1 MGCYMITRRQYN
13 ILSFYLTR
21 TLFLGGGFSLLIKLS
36 LNDFLITSILGM
48 LLGYFLLY
56 LFFKKGNVCKC
67 VSSIIAIATLVMG
80 TLANCV
86 LTSNYLLLNTPTL
99 LIISLFFIS
108 LLYASKKE
116 FKVIGRV
123 SEIFIYISIIEIVI
137 ALFSLLGLVNVDR
150 MFPLFNNDTFNII
163 KGIMVFTGASILP
176 NILLINYKDKLEFR
190 DIHLGYVVG
199 CILMI
204 IVLFFIICIYGS
216 EFASMVRFPEFLI
229 LKKIDF
235 MGYLSNIENILVT
248 EWIFNIL
255 ISSWVCIKVLKDNM
269 NTKLFYLIIILL
281 VFVQEMFFNR
291 NYVFILYFK
300 QYFYYIAF
308 ILVLLSLVIKKRKI

>member
-1 MGCYMITRRQYN
+1 MI
-13 ILSFYLTR
+13 
-21 TLFLGGGFSLLIKLS
+21 
-36 LNDFLITSILGM
+36 
-48 LLGYFLLY
+48 
-56 LFFKKGNVCKC
+56 
-67 VSSIIAIATLVMG
+67 SS
-80 TLANCV
+80 
-86 LTSNYLLLNTPTL
+86 
-99 LIISLFFIS
+99 
-108 LLYASKKE
+108 
-116 FKVIGRV
+116 
-123 SEIFIYISIIEIVI
+123 
-137 ALFSLLGLVNVDR
+137 
-150 MFPLFNNDTFNII
+150 
-163 KGIMVFTGASILP
+163 P
-176 NILLINYKDKLEFR
+176 NITLKGAI
-190 DIHLGYVVG
+190 
-199 CILMI
+199 ILVSCPTIVPFSSLPLRLNFNVHDSGMI

-269 NTKLFYLIIILL
+269 NNKLFYLIIILL

-308 ILVLLSLVIKKRKI
+308 MLVLLSLVIKKRKI